1 MEERTFISVAM
12 LAVADDRTGQNTY
25 KSHRATVTRGLMCGI
40 CLVVGDDRAAERCR
54 DVLSKLQHRGQQGA
68 KIYASDNGGIKK
80 FGGSGLVME
89 ELAPANL
96 KAMDGSWAVGQNRYT
111 TSGPDTA
118 ENVQPF
124 NATTPHGHM
133 VFAHNGQFGT
143 ERDIEQRKD
152 DVVGDGI
159 PLARGS
165 DSELFLAS
173 FIQSDADSIG
183 ERLRDAFRANA
194 GSGAIVGVI
203 DDDTAFAGRR
213 VGNRPLFMGRTDRG
227 GYVFASEDYMFDLF
241 SIEDAEP
248 VPAGTVYLVQDGDLQ
263 AIDIWEEDRG
273 RRFCLFELFYFS
285 HPLTSFRGT
294 NISDIRRG
302 FGRQL
307 AREHPVDADIVASVP
322 DSGNHAAVGYAR
334 ESGIPL
340 DHCII
345 RNHYTGRTFIGG
357 KQSERREKSVVKY
370 DVDPATVEGRHVA
383 VIDDSLVRSTTA
395 RTIIRKL
402 REAGVNEI
410 SFLLASPPIRY
421 PNYYGIDMKTR
432 DELAAAGSTPEDIR
446 EMLDISYLGYLS
458 LDGAYEV
465 IEDVTGQTVADADFC
480 DAVFTGDY
488 WDVTLPDSVQDA
500 GANVVTDAGG
510 TEATP

>member
-1 MEERTFISVAM
+1 
-12 LAVADDRTGQNTY
+12 
-25 KSHRATVTRGLMCGI
+25 MCGI
-40 CLVVGDDRAAERCR
+40 CLVVGDARAAELCR

-96 KAMDGSWAVGQNRYT
+96 EDMDGSWAVGQNRYT

-124 NATTPHGHM
+124 NAATPEGHM

-143 ERDIEQRKD
+143 ERDIERRKE
-152 DVVGDGI
+152 DVIDDGI
-159 PLARGS
+159 PLSRGS

-173 FIQSDADSIG
+173 FIQSDADSVA
-183 ERLRDAFRANA
+183 ERLRDAFQANA
-194 GSGAIVGVI
+194 GSGSIVGVI

-213 VGNRPLFMGRTDRG
+213 VGNRPLFVGRTDRG

-241 SIEDAEP
+241 GIEDPEP
-248 VPAGTVYLVQDGDLQ
+248 VPPGTMYLLQDGELRRV
-263 AIDIWEEDRG
+263 DIWEQGRY

-285 HPLTSFRGT
+285 HPLTSFQGT

-302 FGRQL
+302 FGRAL
-307 AREHPVDADIVASVP
+307 AQEHPVDADVVASVP

-334 ESGIPL
+334 ESGVDI

-370 DVDPATVEGRHVA
+370 DIDPATVEGRHVA

-395 RTIIRKL
+395 RTIIGKL
-402 REAGVNEI
+402 RDAGVDEI

-432 DELAAAGSTPEDIR
+432 EELAAADSTVDDIR
-446 EMLDISYLGYLS
+446 EMLGISELGYLP
-458 LDGAYEV
+458 LDAAYDV
-465 IEDVTGQTVADADFC
+465 IEDTTGEPVSDGDFC

-488 WDVTLPDSVQDA
+488 WDVTLPDSVKTADA
-500 GANVVTDAGG
+500 TVETPKERITVTH
-510 TEATP
+510 